1 MGSIRETLSVL
12 WSIVT
17 SRWYWMIVAMA
28 GAIVITPFLLII
40 LIINLPSPLNF
51 LSTILIVIAWGVV
64 AGYKDWIIAKAKEEK
79 QKIQQ

>member
-1 MGSIRETLSVL
+1 MGFIRELLSVL
-12 WSIVT
+12 WSILT
-17 SRWYWMIVAMA
+17 SRWYWIIVTMA
-28 GAIVITPFLLII
+28 CAIVMTPFLMIM

-51 LSTILIVIAWGVV
+51 ISTILIVVAWGVA